1 MITNFFASQVG
12 SKSFLSTDD
21 CVVELS
27 VDPVKIIYRS
37 LYDFWHITQQD
48 KKLKI
53 MFWHIVNNDIL
64 KLKVF
69 HHSIKYIFDLIFL
82 IFLFLISNL
91 WPHYFSIPS
100 PLSCTPSNF
109 VSISLVVFFF
119 PSVFLLSSASNFM
132 IKFNNNY

>member
-48 KKLKI
+48 KKLINYVLAYCKQWYFKI
-53 MFWHIVNNDIL
+53 
-64 KLKVF
+64 KG
-69 HHSIKYIFDLIFL
+69 
-82 IFLFLISNL
+82 
-91 WPHYFSIPS
+91 
-100 PLSCTPSNF
+100 
-109 VSISLVVFFF
+109 VSSL
-119 PSVFLLSSASNFM
+119 
-132 IKFNNNY
+132 Y